1 MNKDDNSK
9 KLSKR
14 KVNTPTILQME
25 ALECGAASLAMIM
38 GYYGKFVSLEVL
50 RIECGVSRDGT
61 KASSVLKAARKF
73 GFDAHGF
80 RMEIE
85 GLDDIK
91 LPVILF
97 WNFNHFVV
105 LEGYNKGKY
114 FLNDPAVGKRVVTA
128 EEFDESFTGVVLT
141 FEPTPDF
148 KKSGKKP
155 AIWPRLKKRLT
166 GLKSTL
172 SFLVGISFLFFIP
185 GFVYPT
191 FSRFFIDNI
200 LIGGEMNLL
209 KPLILAMGV
218 TVIINVILTYIQNNV
233 LLKFNAKLSLSTG
246 AKFID
251 HMFRMPVQFF
261 IQRFPGE
268 LVNRISSINTIS
280 SLITQELVGIVI
292 QSFSCIF
299 FLILM
304 FIYDVPLT
312 LLCLISTSITVIV
325 YRMTAGKI
333 KNKSFKIQMEG
344 GKLSGITMS
353 GIEMIESLKANGSEN
368 DFFQQWSGQE
378 AKVLIENQKLAL
390 INMGNNIIPNILSQ
404 VLSSLI
410 LCVGAFRVMDGHL
423 TIGML
428 MAYQMLSSNFA
439 TPINSFVSLGQ
450 ELLEVNA
457 DMQRVDDVLDY
468 PIAKI
473 FKDDKEDLPSPEVTE
488 AFEKLNGYIS
498 LKNIVFG
505 YNPVAEPLLNG
516 LNLELT
522 PGKRI
527 ALVGSTGSGKSTIGK
542 LISCLYTPWSGEILF
557 DGKPLKE
564 ISRKVF
570 SASVSVVDQSISLFD
585 GTVKDN
591 ITMWNQTIPEEDYI
605 QAAKD
610 ACIHDVIAS
619 RPEGY
624 YTKVIEGGKNFSG
637 GQRQRLEIARA
648 LAINPRILIMD
659 EATSAL
665 DAITEQTVD
674 SNIRRRGCTCII
686 VAHRLSTIRDCDEII
701 VLQNGQIVQRG
712 SHEEL
717 VGMEGLYSELIKTM

>member
-1 MNKDDNSK
+1 MVMNNNSK
-9 KLSKR
+9 KLPKR
-14 KVNTPTILQME
+14 KVNTPTVLQME
-25 ALECGAASLAMIM
+25 ALECGAASLAMVM
-38 GYYGKFVSLEVL
+38 GYYGKFVSPEVL

-61 KASSVLKAARKF
+61 KASSVLKTARKF
-73 GFDAHGF
+73 GFDAHGY

-85 GLDDIK
+85 GLANVK

-105 LEGYNKGKY
+105 LEGYSKGKF
-114 FLNDPAVGKRVVTA
+114 FLNDPAVGKRIITA

-141 FEPTPDF
+141 FEPSPDF
-148 KKSGKKP
+148 KKSGKKS
-155 AIWPRLKKRLT
+155 AIWPRLKKRLI

-185 GFVYPT
+185 GFIYPS
-191 FSRFFIDNI
+191 FSRFFVDNV
-200 LIGGEMNLL
+200 LIGGEMNLI
-209 KPLILAMGV
+209 KPLVLAMFITIV
-218 TVIINVILTYIQNNV
+218 INVILTYIQNNI

-246 AKFID
+246 AKFVD
-251 HMFRMPVQFF
+251 HIFRLPVQFF

-268 LVNRISSINTIS
+268 LVSRISSINTIS
-280 SLITQELVGIVI
+280 SLIAQELVGIVI
-292 QSFSCIF
+292 QAFSCIF
-299 FLILM
+299 FLVLM

-312 LLCLISTSITVIV
+312 LLCLFSTSITVLV
-325 YRMTAGKI
+325 YQLTAGKI
-333 KNKSFKIQMEG
+333 KNKSFKIQMEE
-344 GKLSGITMS
+344 GKLSGVTMS

-378 AKVLIENQKLAL
+378 AKVLTENQRLAL
-390 INMGNNIIPNILSQ
+390 TNMGNSIVPGIISQ
-404 VLSSLI
+404 VLNSLI

-428 MAYQMLSSNFA
+428 MAFQMLSSNFSG
-439 TPINSFVSLGQ
+439 PINSFVSLGQ
-450 ELLEVNA
+450 RLLEVNA
-457 DMQRVDDVLDY
+457 DMQRIDDVLDY
-468 PIAKI
+468 PIEKTFIDDHKI
-473 FKDDKEDLPSPEVTE
+473 FPETE
-488 AFEKLNGYIS
+488 NSEIFEKLNGYIS

-505 YNPVAEPLLNG
+505 YNPVAEPLLTG

-570 SASVSVVDQSISLFD
+570 SASVSVVDQNISLFD

-624 YTKVIEGGKNFSG
+624 YTKVIEGGRNFSG

-648 LAINPRILIMD
+648 LATNPRILIMD

-665 DAITEQTVD
+665 DALTEQTVD
-674 SNIRRRGCTCII
+674 SNIRRRGCTSII

-701 VLQNGQIVQRG
+701 VLQAGQIVQRG

-717 VGMEGLYSELIKTM
+717 VGVEGLYSELIKTM

>member
-1 MNKDDNSK
+1 MKNNKH
-9 KLSKR
+9 

-38 GYYGKFVSLEVL
+38 GYYGKYVSLEVL

-61 KASSVLKAARKF
+61 KASSILKAARKF

-85 GLDDIK
+85 GLADVK

-105 LEGYNKGKY
+105 LEGFRKGKY
-114 FLNDPAVGKRVVTA
+114 FINDPAVGKRVVTA

-141 FEPTPDF
+141 FETTQAF
-148 KKSGKKP
+148 FKSGKKP
-155 AIWPRLKKRLT
+155 AIWPLLKKRLT
-166 GLKSTL
+166 GLESTL
-172 SFLVGISFLFFIP
+172 SFLMLLSILFFIP
-185 GFVYPT
+185 GFITPV
-191 FSRFFIDNI
+191 FSRFFTDNI
-200 LIGGEMNLL
+200 LIGGEMTLL
-209 KPLILAMGV
+209 KPLILGMAITIV
-218 TVIINVILTYIQNNV
+218 INVILTIIQNKV
-233 LLKFNAKLSLSTG
+233 LLKFNTKLSLSTG
-246 AKFID
+246 AKFVDYI
-251 HMFRMPVQFF
+251 FRMPVQFF

-268 LVNRISSINTIS
+268 LVNRIGSINTIA
-280 SLITQELVGIVI
+280 SLISQRLVGTVI
-292 QSFSCIF
+292 QAISCVL
-299 FLILM
+299 FLVLM

-312 LLCLISTSITVIV
+312 VLCLVSTSISVIV
-325 YRMTAGKI
+325 YRFTAGKI
-333 KNKSFKIQMEG
+333 KNKSFKLQMEG
-344 GKLSGITMS
+344 GKLSGVMMS

-368 DFFQQWSGQE
+368 DFFQQWSGQHTK
-378 AKVLIENQKLAL
+378 ALIENQRLTRM
-390 INMGNNIIPNILSQ
+390 NMGNNIIPNVISQ
-404 VLSSLI
+404 ILSSLI
-410 LCVGAFRVMDGHL
+410 LCAGAFRVMDGHL

-439 TPINSFVSLGQ
+439 NPINEFVSLGQ

-457 DMQRVDDVLDY
+457 DMQRIDDVMEY
-468 PIAKI
+468 PIEKI
-473 FKDDKEDLPSPEVTE
+473 FKDDFEEIEDDLEP
-488 AFEKLNGYIS
+488 FKKLEGYIS

-505 YNPVAEPLLNG
+505 YSPVAAPLLTD

-564 ISRKVF
+564 IPRKVF
-570 SASVSVVDQSISLFD
+570 AASVSVVDQSISLFD

-591 ITMWNQTIPEEDYI
+591 ITMWDQTIPEEVYI

-619 RPEGY
+619 RPEAY
-624 YTKVIEGGKNFSG
+624 YTKVLEGGSNFSG

-648 LAINPRILIMD
+648 LATNPRILIMD

-674 SNIRRRGCTCII
+674 ANIRRRGCTSII

-712 SHEEL
+712 SHDQL
-717 VGMEGLYSELIKTM
+717 VAMEGLYSELIKTM

>member
-1 MNKDDNSK
+1 MQMSSSSN
-9 KLSKR
+9 LAKR

-38 GYYGKFVSLEVL
+38 GYYGKFISLEVL

-61 KASSVLKAARKF
+61 KASSVIKAAKKF

-85 GLDDIK
+85 GLADVK

-105 LEGYNKGKY
+105 LEGYSKGKY
-114 FLNDPAVGKRVVTA
+114 YLNDPAVGKRIVTA
-128 EEFDESFTGVVLT
+128 EEFDDSFTGVVLT
-141 FEPTPDF
+141 FEPSADF
-148 KKSGKKP
+148 RKSGKKP
-155 AIWPRLKKRLT
+155 AIWPRLKKRLV
-166 GLKSTL
+166 GLRSTL
-172 SFLVGISFLFFIP
+172 SFLVLLSVLFFIP
-185 GFVYPT
+185 GFIYPS
-191 FSRFFIDNI
+191 FSRFFIDNV
-200 LIGGEMNLL
+200 LIGGELNLI
-209 KPLILAMGV
+209 KPLILAMGL
-218 TVIINVILTYIQNNV
+218 TVFLNVILTIIQNDV
-233 LLKFNAKLSLSTG
+233 LLKFNSKLSLSTG
-246 AKFID
+246 AKFVD
-251 HMFRMPVQFF
+251 HIFRMPVQFF
-261 IQRFPGE
+261 IQRFAGE
-268 LVNRISSINTIS
+268 LVNRIGSINTIS
-280 SLITQELVGIVI
+280 SLITQKLVGIVI
-292 QSFSCIF
+292 QGFSCIF
-299 FLILM
+299 FLVLM

-312 LLCLISTSITVIV
+312 LLCLFSTAITVVV
-325 YRMTAGKI
+325 YQLTAGKI
-333 KNKSFKIQMEG
+333 KNKSFKIQMES
-344 GKLSGITMS
+344 GKLSGVTMS

-368 DFFQQWSGQE
+368 DFFQQWSGQQ
-378 AKVLIENQKLAL
+378 AKVLIENQKLSL
-390 INMGNNIIPNILSQ
+390 TNMGNSIAPNIISQ
-404 VLSSLI
+404 VLGSLI

-428 MAYQMLSSNFA
+428 MAYQMLSSNFSN
-439 TPINSFVSLGQ
+439 PINSFVSLGQ

-468 PIAKI
+468 PIEKI
-473 FKDDKEDLPSPEVTE
+473 FKDDQDGMAKEDDSEP
-488 AFEKLNGYIS
+488 FEKLNGYIS
-498 LKNIVFG
+498 LKDVVFG
-505 YNPVAEPLLNG
+505 YNPVAAPLLNG
-516 LNLELT
+516 LSLELT

-542 LISCLYTPWSGEILF
+542 LVSCLYTPWSGEVLF

-564 ISRKVF
+564 IPRKVF

-624 YTKVIEGGKNFSG
+624 YTKVIEGGRNFSG

-648 LAINPRILIMD
+648 LATNPRILIMD

-674 SNIRRRGCTCII
+674 SNIRRRGCTSII

>member
-1 MNKDDNSK
+1 MHNNGNSK
-9 KLSKR
+9 NLPGK

-25 ALECGAASLAMIM
+25 ALECGAASLGMIM
-38 GYYGKFVSLEVL
+38 GYYGKFVSPEIL

-85 GLDDIK
+85 GLANVK

-105 LEGYNKGKY
+105 LEGYGKGKF

-141 FEPTPDF
+141 FEPSPDF
-148 KKSGKKP
+148 KKSGRKP

-166 GLKSTL
+166 GLESTL
-172 SFLVGISFLFFIP
+172 SFLVGISVLFFIP
-185 GFVYPT
+185 GFIYPS
-191 FSRFFIDNI
+191 FSRFFIDNV
-200 LIGGEMNLL
+200 LIGGEMHLI
-209 KPLILAMGV
+209 KPLILAMSV
-218 TVIINVILTYIQNNV
+218 TILINVILTYIQSNV
-233 LLKFNAKLSLSTG
+233 LLKFNAKLSLSSG
-246 AKFID
+246 ARFVD
-251 HMFRMPVQFF
+251 HMFRLPVQFF

-268 LVNRISSINTIS
+268 LVNRIGSINTIS
-280 SLITQELVGIVI
+280 TLITQELVGIVI
-292 QSFSCIF
+292 QGFSCIF
-299 FLILM
+299 FLVLM

-312 LLCLISTSITVIV
+312 LLCLFSTSITVFV
-325 YRMTAGKI
+325 YQMTAGKI
-333 KNKSFKIQMEG
+333 KNKSFKIQMES
-344 GKLSGITMS
+344 GKLSGVIMS

-378 AKVLIENQKLAL
+378 TKVLMENQKLAL
-390 INMGNNIIPNILSQ
+390 TNMGNTIVPSIISQ
-404 VLSSLI
+404 VLNSLI

-439 TPINSFVSLGQ
+439 SPINSFVSLGQ
-450 ELLEVNA
+450 KLLEVNA
-457 DMQRVDDVLDY
+457 DMQRIDDVLDY
-468 PIAKI
+468 PVEKI
-473 FKDDKEDLPSPEVTE
+473 FKDDQENLPEAENAE
-488 AFEKLNGYIS
+488 AFEKLDGYIS

-505 YNPVAEPLLNG
+505 YNPVAAPLLNG
-516 LNLELT
+516 LSLELT

-557 DGKPLKE
+557 DGKPLKK

-570 SASVSVVDQSISLFD
+570 AASVSVVDQSISLFD

-591 ITMWNQTIPEEDYI
+591 ITMWNQAIPEEDYI

-624 YTKVIEGGKNFSG
+624 YTKVIEGGRNFSG

-648 LAINPRILIMD
+648 LATNPRILIMD

-674 SNIRRRGCTCII
+674 SNIRRRGCTSII

-701 VLQNGQIVQRG
+701 VLQDGQIVQSG
-712 SHEEL
+712 THDEL
-717 VGMEGLYSELIKTM
+717 VAVEGLYSELIKTM